1 MQASG
6 FVLAGGASRRMGR
19 DKALLPYLGEP
30 LACILARTVSQVAD
44 SVHIIGDPRLYASL
58 GYPVTPDAVAS
69 CGPAGGIYTALLQ
82 NLAQWNIVVACDMP
96 RVDAALLQNLVQYAR
111 RGDGDCIVPL
121 GPHRQPEP
129 LCAIYHV
136 RCLPVLEH
144 AISQKRLRM
153 RDLVAEMHPVLVN
166 GTEPACLV
174 NVNTPADLRQLE
186 EPAG

>member
-1 MQASG
+1 MRVAG
-6 FVLAGGASRRMGR
+6 FVLAGGESRRMGR

-30 LACILARTVSQVAD
+30 LAAVLARTVLQVAD
-44 SVHIIGDPRLYASL
+44 SVQIIGNPSFYASL
-58 GYPVTPDAVAS
+58 GYPVTPDAVAP

-82 NLAQWNIVVACDMP
+82 NLAHWNLVVACDMP
-96 RVDAALLQNLVQYAR
+96 RVDAALLQKLVQCAR
-111 RGDGDCIVPL
+111 DGNGDCIVPL
-121 GPHRQPEP
+121 GPDRQPEP

-136 RCLPVLEH
+136 RCLPVLER

-153 RDLVAEMHPVLVN
+153 RDLIAEMHPVLVSGN
-166 GTEPACLV
+166 EAACFV